1 LDINKIFGA
10 FGSSSR
16 DDGYNYVPTSFDVPF
31 SLPIIDSENHPIY
44 YIKMFEKLILNYNA
58 YHEQLLS
65 FFDKSDED
73 IDVGGIEEASKKM
86 LHERAFSYLK
96 KIDLKDDYHLEILR
110 DQSSSQLKEAINK
123 TIEYNEENEEYEKCA
138 FFKKF
143 LDFLNS
149 SAYLNNKNK

>member
-1 LDINKIFGA
+1 MDHHLEMMGIIMYLLHLMYHFLSLLLIVKIT
-10 FGSSSR
+10 
-16 DDGYNYVPTSFDVPF
+16 P
-31 SLPIIDSENHPIY
+31 
-44 YIKMFEKLILNYNA
+44 LILNYNA
-58 YHEQLLS
+58 YHKQLLS

-123 TIEYNEENEEYEKCA
+123 TIKYNEENEEYERCA

-149 SAYLNNKNK
+149 SSYLNNKNK